1 MPERRPDPHGALSPG
16 TLPLGSA
23 LDRSVP
29 LSQLL
34 LRLRESNARFAAIR
48 NRLPPALQQQVRPG
62 PLDEQG
68 WSLLVS
74 NGAAASKLRH
84 LLPTLEA
91 ALLAQGWQGT
101 PIRIKVQS
109 TSIDVET

>member
-1 MPERRPDPHGALSPG
+1 MLEPKSNGALSPG
-16 TLPLGSA
+16 TLPLRSA
-23 LDRSVP
+23 LDRSAP
-29 LSQLL
+29 LSNLL
-34 LRLRESNARFAAIR
+34 QRLRESGARFAAIQDA
-48 NRLPPALQQQVRPG
+48 LPPALQRQVRPG

-91 ALLAQGWQGT
+91 ALLAKGWQRT

-109 TSIDVET
+109 AAVEK

>member
-1 MPERRPDPHGALSPG
+1 MPDPKPTAVLSPG

-23 LDRSVP
+23 LNRSVP

-34 LRLRESNARFAAIR
+34 LRLRESADRFAAIQDQ
-48 NRLPPALQQQVRPG
+48 LPPMLRTQVRAG
-62 PLDEQG
+62 PLDAQG

-84 LLPTLEA
+84 LVPVIESTLHS
-91 ALLAQGWQGT
+91 QGWQVT

-109 TSIDVET
+109 A